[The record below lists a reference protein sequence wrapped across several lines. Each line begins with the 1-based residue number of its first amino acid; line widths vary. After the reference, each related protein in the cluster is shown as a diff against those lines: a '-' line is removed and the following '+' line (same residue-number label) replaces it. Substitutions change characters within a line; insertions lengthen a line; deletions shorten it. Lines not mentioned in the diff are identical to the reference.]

1 MNKVSFKFYQAFRSQ
16 ELSEYYNSLISAH
29 DKFVP
34 VKFHPKIIKNT
45 PKFRKQ
51 LKRDHAIDNVVREIK
66 LLEAI
71 CKKFHLKVKEID
83 ESMLNK
89 TENLDKDNNNT
100 KFIIKECYQRNYENE
115 EMNSRDIYNNKL
127 DKLKKTYETEMQNEN
142 AHFKTF

>member
-1 MNKVSFKFYQAFRSQ
+1 
-16 ELSEYYNSLISAH
+16 
-29 DKFVP
+29 
-34 VKFHPKIIKNT
+34 
-45 PKFRKQ
+45 
-51 LKRDHAIDNVVREIK
+51 
-66 LLEAI
+66 
-71 CKKFHLKVKEID
+71 
-83 ESMLNK
+83 MLNK